1 MKRQKSLFEIFL
13 LENKGCFHV
22 DFEHEGSLPSHALIP
37 AVGVSRCLFS
47 HLYCLFILL
56 ILSGLSSSLATA
68 GNTVSR
74 IPNSLFLQ
82 DIPDRLPTAIT
93 GSQFALQTTGMT
105 GRERQKAALEEL
117 LGGNVPGFLRR
128 LKPVRLSQQMSD
140 GQTIDAVI
148 WVTPDY
154 LAIGS
159 DEDFLRIPLSYPSAV
174 QAAKAFGSILPT
186 RKMVDAIFEQSACHL
201 QPDPLPP
208 GPMMRSS
215 EYYLKHQQ
223 MIQAREQEAGCV
235 LGDLVSGHKKDV
247 ILTNRLLRKPGRVAI
262 YGWHRPNGKPI
273 QPLSTVHGER
283 YADYS
288 HGVRLIHEV
297 VWINGE
303 PRSILDVLQDSR
315 LASVLTYEGLIK
327 RIFALLK
334 LK

>member
-1 MKRQKSLFEIFL
+1 ML
-13 LENKGCFHV
+13 LMENKERFHV
-22 DFEHEGSLPSHALIP
+22 KIEHEGPLLLRGLLPAG
-37 AVGVSRCLFS
+37 GVRGCLFS
-47 HLYCLFILL
+47 HLYCLFIFL
-56 ILSGLSSSLATA
+56 ILSGLSSSPATA

-74 IPNSLFLQ
+74 IPSSLSLQ
-82 DIPDRLPTAIT
+82 DIPNRLPTAIT
-93 GSQFALQTTGMT
+93 GSQFALQTSGMT
-105 GRERQKAALEEL
+105 GRERQEAALEEL
-117 LGGNVPGFLRR
+117 LGGNIPSFLRR
-128 LKPVRLSQQMSD
+128 LKPVHLSRQMSD
-140 GQTIDAVI
+140 GQVIDAII

-186 RKMVDAIFEQSACHL
+186 RKMVDAIYEQSACQL
-201 QPDPLPP
+201 QPDPMPP

-262 YGWHRPNGKPI
+262 YGWHRANGKPI

-288 HGVRLIHEV
+288 HGVRLIHET
-297 VWINGE
+297 VWINGK
-303 PRSILDVLQDSR
+303 PRSILDILQDSR
-315 LASVLTYEGLIK
+315 LASVLTYEGMIK
-327 RIFALLK
+327 RLFALLK

>member
-1 MKRQKSLFEIFL
+1 M
-13 LENKGCFHV
+13 ENKGCFHV
-22 DFEHEGSLPSHALIP
+22 NIEHESPLPSHGLIP
-37 AVGVSRCLFS
+37 AGGVRRCLFS
-47 HLYCLFILL
+47 HLYCLLIFL
-56 ILSGLSSSLATA
+56 ILYGLSSSFATA
-68 GNTVSR
+68 GDTVSR
-74 IPNSLFLQ
+74 IPDSLFLQ

-117 LGGNVPGFLRR
+117 LAGNVPSFLRR
-128 LKPVRLSQQMSD
+128 LKPVRLSWRMSD
-140 GQTIDAVI
+140 GRAIDAII

-174 QAAKAFGSILPT
+174 QAAKAFGCILPT
-186 RKMVDAIFEQSACHL
+186 RKMVDAVYEQSACHL
-201 QPDPLPP
+201 QPDPMPP

-223 MIQAREQEAGCV
+223 MIQAREEEAGCV

-247 ILTNRLLRKPGRVAI
+247 ILSNRLNRKPGRVAI
-262 YGWHRPNGKPI
+262 YGWHRPNGIPI

-288 HGVRLIHEV
+288 HGIRLVHEV
-297 VWINGE
+297 VWINDE
-303 PRSILDVLQDSR
+303 PRSILAVLQDSR
-315 LASVLTYEGLIK
+315 TAPVLTYEGRIK
-327 RIFALLK
+327 RLLGLLK